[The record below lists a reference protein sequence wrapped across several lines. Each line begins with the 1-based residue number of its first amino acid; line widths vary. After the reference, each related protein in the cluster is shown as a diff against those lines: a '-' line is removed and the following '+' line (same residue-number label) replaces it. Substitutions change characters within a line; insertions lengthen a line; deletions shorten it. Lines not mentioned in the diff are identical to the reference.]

1 MKTCQNCLHSIIDR
15 VGYTRCT
22 YSTVRH
28 EYGPNLFTVRSFLD
42 ICGNWKWVGSRY
54 YLWIGAVFLVLL
66 FLISFLRG

>member
-28 EYGPNLFTVRSFLD
+28 EYGPNRFAVRSLLD
-42 ICGNWKWVGSRY
+42 TCGNWKWVGSGY
-54 YLWIGAVFLVLL
+54 YLWIGPIFLVLL
-66 FLISFLRG
+66 FLISILRG